1 MVFVRGFFLFLLS
14 TLAGAQLSPELMPHK
29 APKPALPKID
39 ENACPFEGCQ
49 FGQWKARETAHLF
62 STWNR
67 HISRRTSATLV
78 LRAQHEQRNPRL
90 LLDALDGQREDRV
103 HRRSTA
109 INVEQLAGD

>member
-1 MVFVRGFFLFLLS
+1 MVRYLFLLLLAV
-14 TLAGAQLSPELMPHK
+14 TLAAAQLSPELTPHK

-49 FGQWKARETAHLF
+49 FGQWKARETAQLF

-78 LRAQHEQRNPRL
+78 LRAQHEEGN
-90 LLDALDGQREDRV
+90 A
-103 HRRSTA
+103 SIAT
-109 INVEQLAGD
+109 